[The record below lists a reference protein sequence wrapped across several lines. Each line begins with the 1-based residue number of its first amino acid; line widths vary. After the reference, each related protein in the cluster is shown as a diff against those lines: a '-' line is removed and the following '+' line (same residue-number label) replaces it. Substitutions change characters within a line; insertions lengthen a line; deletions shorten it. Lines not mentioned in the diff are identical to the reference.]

1 MWRNWYMGAHSGP
14 PFEGNQYAIGQS
26 ESTCHYALAPPSGFN
41 VYFEIGVH
49 LHLCRHYCDH
59 NQRNPT
65 SSYFI
70 RARHNWYFA
79 ATKHTEYDPHA
90 ADYQNSYK
98 YHCHVPI
105 LNHQLIAVI
114 TTLMATKSA
123 KVWLIS
129 KSARQGLR
137 LAASSRFLSSQ
148 KICLIFCIFIIQ
160 MFNPSF

>member
-1 MWRNWYMGAHSGP
+1 MGSHSGP
-14 PFEGNQYAIGQS
+14 HFEGNQYAIGQS

-70 RARHNWYFA
+70 RAHHHFA

-105 LNHQLIAVI
+105 LNHQLIAV
-114 TTLMATKSA
+114 TTTTWWQL
-123 KVWLIS
+123 KVQKCGWYPRVRD
-129 KSARQGLR
+129 KGCAWR
-137 LAASSRFLSSQ
+137 LLLASFPRWRFVFFV
-148 KICLIFCIFIIQ
+148 FCIFIISI
-160 MFNPSF
+160 FIICIFII

>member
-1 MWRNWYMGAHSGP
+1 MWRNWYMGSHSGP
-14 PFEGNQYAIGQS
+14 HFEGNQYAIGQS

-59 NQRNPT
+59 NRRNPT
-65 SSYFI
+65 SSYLI
-70 RARHNWYFA
+70 RARHHWYFA

-114 TTLMATKSA
+114 TTTWWQL
-123 KVWLIS
+123 KVQKCGWYPRVRDKGCAWRL
-129 KSARQGLR
+129 LR
-137 LAASSRFLSSQ
+137 ASFPRRRFVLYFVFS
-148 KICLIFCIFIIQ
+148 
-160 MFNPSF
+160 

>member
-1 MWRNWYMGAHSGP
+1 MWRNWYMGSHSGP
-14 PFEGNQYAIGQS
+14 HFEGNQYAIGQS

-70 RARHNWYFA
+70 RARHHWYFA

-114 TTLMATKSA
+114 TTTWWQL
-123 KVWLIS
+123 KVQKCGWYPRVRDKGCAWRL
-129 KSARQGLR
+129 LR
-137 LAASSRFLSSQ
+137 ASFPRRRFVLYFVFS
-148 KICLIFCIFIIQ
+148 
-160 MFNPSF
+160 